1 MRLVLILLLALCAA
15 RPAAADDLPI
25 FDAHLHYNE
34 EAFEPFP
41 LERVLELFR
50 TNGVRGVLA
59 TSRPNEG
66 TRRLVGAAS
75 DRLWV
80 VPFVRPYAVRA
91 DRGSWFD
98 DPRILELVE
107 AELARGG
114 YRGIGEFHI
123 DERANAGGA
132 TARRVVAL
140 AAERGLWLHAHVEV
154 GTLRA
159 LFAQDPRA
167 RIIWAHTGFSTSP
180 EEVERLLAAHDEL
193 IGELSYR
200 GGLTDGAGRLT
211 PEWRDLLV
219 RRADRF
225 LLGSDTW
232 INERWTSYGETIAA
246 YRGWLAQLP
255 PEAAGQIAWRNAER
269 IFGPRR

>member
-1 MRLVLILLLALCAA
+1 MRGI
-15 RPAAADDLPI
+15 
-25 FDAHLHYNE
+25 
-34 EAFEPFP
+34 
-41 LERVLELFR
+41 
-50 TNGVRGVLA
+50 LA

-66 TRRLVGAAS
+66 TRRLVEAAS
-75 DRLWV
+75 DQLWV

-98 DPRILELVE
+98 DPRILGLVD

-123 DERANAGGA
+123 GERANAGGA

-140 AAERGLWLHAHVEV
+140 SVERDLWLHAHVDD
-154 GTLRA
+154 GTLKA
-159 LFAQDPRA
+159 LYAQEPRA
-167 RIIWAHTGFSTSP
+167 RIIWAHTGFFTSP

-193 IGELSYR
+193 ICELSYR

-211 PEWRDLLV
+211 PEWRDLFT
-219 RRADRF
+219 RRPDRF
-225 LLGSDTW
+225 LLGPDTW
-232 INERWTSYGETIAA
+232 TVERWTSYGETIAG

-255 PEAAGQIAWRNAER
+255 RAAAEQIAWKNAER
-269 IFGPRR
+269 MFGPRQ